1 MAQGIGFPFTIVEP
15 PYWREACVALSE
27 SDPVMARLIERFKGR
42 ALKGGYE
49 PFKMLVRFII
59 EQQIS
64 LKTADKVWER
74 FVKACPEMTPL
85 LVSRKHRRTL
95 RSVGLSERK
104 IDCIWDICRFFIE
117 EEQQMVDYDRLDDQ
131 EIVKRLMSIKG
142 VDEWMAQMFLIFVL
156 HRPNVLPLS
165 DTRLIKA
172 IENEYFDSE
181 MFNGMEISERRR
193 KLDQITTCWNPWRT
207 VATWYMW
214 QSFEA
219 NTVSY

>member
-1 MAQGIGFPFTIVEP
+1 
-15 PYWREACVALSE
+15 
-27 SDPVMARLIERFKGR
+27 
-42 ALKGGYE
+42 
-49 PFKMLVRFII
+49 MLVRFII

-142 VDEWMAQMFLIFVL
+142 VDEWMEQMFLIFVL

-214 QSFEA
+214 KSFEA